1 MPNEVTIKIKVKDES
16 AAGYEAALAEARG
29 FGAKLKDE
37 LEKAGREAGDDAAEE
52 IKRQLEELDVPTIDL
67 KVDSEE
73 AKAEIHEVKDD
84 LERLNEYGDDIEI
97 DVHLNDEA
105 AKVEAKVLE
114 EKLKHELSDVGGSS
128 ASGFGQSFASSLSKF
143 DFKPGLVPVGIAIG
157 AAMAPLIGA
166 SVAGLVVGGLGLGGI
181 VGGVLVAVHDPRVK
195 SALGDLKS
203 DLGDALEL
211 DAAPFVPVVESGI
224 KAVKVAF
231 DQIDLKGIF
240 ANLAPQVTPVLNGIL
255 DLVVSLGGAIKD
267 ISVTSGPVLAELGND
282 FRNVGRTLKDGIDSL
297 TDNSE
302 QEAQALHDLFG
313 IIDGSISIVF
323 NLVNAMTELYGVF
336 HAMEAVSLVGGFTA
350 LQDGSQGVT
359 DAVKAQVGAVID
371 ADNANGE
378 LGDSARDAAAAN
390 KEEADS
396 IKTVA
401 TELKKS
407 TDPAFALLDAQDQVT
422 KAQSAY
428 NKAVKTGGTN
438 SDAARKAQTSLEKAM
453 INYVT
458 AAGNA
463 RSGTGHLTAEQT
475 SLLKA
480 AGASDRTIK
489 GLNDSLKK
497 AYDASKKLD
506 GFDIDINVT
515 THFKQTGKYIS
526 QSQIDNPSQLYSGL
540 AHGGISGAANGSTSG
555 GLTWVGER
563 GPELMDLPPGTKVRT
578 SGDSAR
584 MDGAGGSGG
593 GPSEVKV
600 SFDKA
605 SLTGLAAALM
615 ETLRA
620 EIRTQGGNVQQA
632 LGQAGRG

>member
-1 MPNEVTIKIKVKDES
+1 MPNEVMIKIKVKDETDF
-16 AAGYEAALAEARG
+16 EPALLKARE
-29 FGAKLKDE
+29 FGAKLKEE
-37 LEKAGREAGDDAAEE
+37 LEKAGRAAGDDAADE

-97 DVHLNDEA
+97 DVHLNDET

-114 EKLKHELSDVGGSS
+114 EKLKHELSDVGAGS
-128 ASGFGQSFASSLSKF
+128 ASSFGKSFTNALSKV
-143 DFKPGLVPVGIAIG
+143 DFAPGLMPVGIALGVALSPLLAASAAG
-157 AAMAPLIGA
+157 AI
-166 SVAGLVVGGLGLGGI
+166 VGGLGLGGI
-181 VGGVLVAVHDPRVK
+181 IGGVLIAAKDPRVK
-195 SALGDLKS
+195 SAFGDLKS

-224 KAVKVAF
+224 KGIKVAF

-255 DLVVSLGGAIKD
+255 DLIVSLGGALKD
-267 ISVTSGPVLAELGND
+267 ISVTSGPVLAELGDD
-282 FRNVGRTLKDGIDSL
+282 FRNLGTTLKDAFDSL

-313 IIDGSISIVF
+313 ILDGSITVVF
-323 NLVNAMTELYGVF
+323 QLVNALTELYGAF

-371 ADNANGE
+371 AANANGD
-378 LGDSARDAAAAN
+378 LSDSARTAAAAN

-428 NKAVKTGGTN
+428 NKAVKTGGQN

-453 INYVT
+453 ITYVT

-480 AGASDRTIK
+480 AGASDKTIR
-489 GLNDSLKK
+489 GLNASLKK

-540 AHGGISGAANGSTSG
+540 SHGGVSAAANGSTSS
-555 GLTWVGER
+555 GLTWVNER
-563 GPELMDLPPGTKVRT
+563 GPELMKLPPGTSVRT
-578 SGDSAR
+578 AGDSAR
-584 MDGAGGSGG
+584 DVAAAMGGSGG
-593 GPSEVKV
+593 NGVARIW
-600 SFDKA
+600 FDKA
-605 SLTGLAAALM
+605 SLSGLAAALM
-615 ETLRA
+615 ETLRG
-620 EIRTQGGNVQQA
+620 EIRGQGGNVQQA
-632 LGQAGRG
+632 LGQAGR

>member
-1 MPNEVTIKIKVKDES
+1 MPNEVMIKIKVKDETDF
-16 AAGYEAALAEARG
+16 EPTLLKARE
-29 FGAKLKDE
+29 FGAKLKEE
-37 LEKAGREAGDDAAEE
+37 LEKAGRDAGNDAADE

-67 KVDSEE
+67 KVDSEK
-73 AKAEIHEVKDD
+73 AKEEIHEVKDD
-84 LERLNEYGDDIEI
+84 LEHLNEYGDDIEI

-105 AKVEAKVLE
+105 AKLEAKRLK
-114 EKLKHELSDVGGSS
+114 EKIKHDLDDAGGGS
-128 ASGFGQSFASSLSKF
+128 ASSFGKSFTNALSKI
-143 DFKPGLVPVGIAIG
+143 DFAPGLMPVGIALGVALSPLLAASAAG
-157 AAMAPLIGA
+157 AI
-166 SVAGLVVGGLGLGGI
+166 VGGLGLGGI
-181 VGGVLVAVHDPRVK
+181 IGGVLIAAKDPRVK
-195 SALGDLKS
+195 SAFGDLKS

-224 KAVKVAF
+224 KGIKVAF

-255 DLVVSLGGAIKD
+255 DLIVSLGGALKD
-267 ISVTSGPVLAELGND
+267 ISVTSGPVLAELGDD
-282 FRNVGRTLKDGIDSL
+282 FRNLGTTLKDAFDSL

-313 IIDGSISIVF
+313 ILDGSITVVF
-323 NLVNAMTELYGVF
+323 QLVNALTELYGAF
-336 HAMEAVSLVGGFTA
+336 HAMEEVSLVGGFTA

-371 ADNANGE
+371 AANANGD
-378 LGDSARDAAAAN
+378 LSDSARTAAAAN

-428 NKAVKTGGTN
+428 NKAVKTGGQN
-438 SDAARKAQTSLEKAM
+438 SAAAQKAQVSLEKAM
-453 INYVT
+453 ITYVT

-463 RSGTGHLTAEQT
+463 RAGTGHLTAEQT

-480 AGASDRTIK
+480 AGASNRTIK

-540 AHGGISGAANGSTSG
+540 SHGGVSAAANGSTSS
-555 GLTWVGER
+555 GLTWVNER
-563 GPELMDLPPGTKVRT
+563 GPELMKLPPGTSVRT
-578 SGDSAR
+578 AGDSAR
-584 MDGAGGSGG
+584 DVAAAMGNSGG
-593 GPSEVKV
+593 DGVARIW
-600 SFDKA
+600 FDKA
-605 SLTGLAAALM
+605 SLSGLAAALM
-615 ETLRA
+615 ETLRG
-620 EIRTQGGNVQQA
+620 EIRGQGGNVQQA
-632 LGQAGRG
+632 LGQAGR

>member
-1 MPNEVTIKIKVKDES
+1 MPNEVMIKIRVKDES
-16 AAGYEAALAEARG
+16 AEGYEAALAEARV

-37 LEKAGREAGDDAAEE
+37 LEKSGKQAGNDAAEE
-52 IKRQLEELDVPTIDL
+52 IKRQLEELDPPTIDL
-67 KVDSEE
+67 KVDNEH
-73 AKAEIHEVKDD
+73 AKEEIHEVADD
-84 LERLNEYGDDIEI
+84 LKELHDADLDI

-114 EKLKHELSDVGGSS
+114 EELKHELAS
-128 ASGFGQSFASSLSKF
+128 AGECSGRDWGKMFTSALSKV
-143 DFKPGLVPVGIAIG
+143 DFKAGLMPVGIAVG
-157 AAMAPLIGA
+157 VAMSPLIGA
-166 SVAGLVVGGLGLGGI
+166 SIAGAVVGGLGLGGI
-181 VGGVLVAVHDPRVK
+181 VGGVLVAAHDPRVK
-195 SALGDLKS
+195 SAFGDLKT
-203 DLGDALEL
+203 DLSDALEV

-224 KAVKVAF
+224 KGLKVAF

-267 ISVTSGPVLAELGND
+267 VSATSGPVLEELGTD

-313 IIDGSISIVF
+313 IVDGSISIVF

-336 HAMEAVSLVGGFTA
+336 HAMEAISLVGGFTA

-359 DAVKAQVGAVID
+359 DAVKAQVGAVVDSI
-371 ADNANGE
+371 NANGE
-378 LGDSARDAAAAN
+378 LSDSARDAAAAN

-428 NKAVKTGGTN
+428 NKAVKTGGQN

-506 GFDIDINVT
+506 GFNIDINVT

-526 QSQIDNPSQLYSGL
+526 QSQIDNPTQLFSGL
-540 AHGGISGAANGSTSG
+540 SHGGVSGAANGSTSG
-555 GLTWVGER
+555 GLTWTGEH
-563 GPELMDLPPGTKVRT
+563 GPELLDLPPGTGVKT
-578 SGDSAR
+578 AGDSQR
-584 MDGAGGSGG
+584 MAASMSGG
-593 GPSEVKV
+593 GPIDVKA

-605 SLTGLAAALM
+605 SLTGLAAALV
-615 ETLRA
+615 ETLRL
-620 EIRTQGGNVQQA
+620 EIRTQGGNVQQV
-632 LGQAGRG
+632 LGVPGR